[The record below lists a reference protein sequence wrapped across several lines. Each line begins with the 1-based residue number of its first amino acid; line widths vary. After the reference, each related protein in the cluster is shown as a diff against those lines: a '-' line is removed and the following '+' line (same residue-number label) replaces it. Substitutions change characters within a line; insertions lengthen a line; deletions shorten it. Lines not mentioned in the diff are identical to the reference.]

1 MGKKPKEII
10 EECKEREYDFSWLP
24 QTIGPFKLVIDT
36 EVVDST
42 FLFFHYENELGWRW
56 QTLYDMEVDDFTVH
70 VIMPLFSFVDI
81 SFIRTDWDS
90 FLEGL
95 KERAVDGMRKR
106 LIDSHELFTY
116 EYKKTDILNW
126 DFDEVLP
133 PKIDDFILDI
143 TPKNAISM
151 INGSFIIGEYRLMD
165 DPTGL
170 LFFYNVLRQEFF
182 AELRCHNIPEI
193 SHNFDGNTVDE
204 FEICLKTHLFDE
216 IKNLKARL

>member
-1 MGKKPKEII
+1 MDKKQEKIL

-36 EVVDST
+36 KVVDST
-42 FLFFHYENELGWRW
+42 FLFFHYENDLGWCW
-56 QTLYDMEVDDFTVH
+56 QTLYDGEVDDFTVH

-95 KERAVDGMRKR
+95 KERAVEGMRKR
-106 LIDSHELFTY
+106 LIDSHDLFTY
-116 EYKKTDILNW
+116 EYKKTNILNW
-126 DFDEVLP
+126 DFHEVLP
-133 PKIDDFILDI
+133 SKIDDFILDI

-165 DPTGL
+165 DATGL

>member
-1 MGKKPKEII
+1 MGKKPDILA
-10 EECKEREYDFSWLP
+10 ECSERTYDFSWLP
-24 QTIGPFKLVIDT
+24 QTIGPFELVIDT
-36 EVVDST
+36 KLEDNT
-42 FLFFHYENELGWRW
+42 YLFFHYENKLGWRW
-56 QTLYDMEVDDFTVH
+56 QAMYDKEVDDFTVH

-95 KERAVDGMRKR
+95 KERAVEGMRKR

-116 EYKKTDILNW
+116 EYKKTNILDW
-126 DFDEVLP
+126 DFEEVLP
-133 PKIDDFILDI
+133 QTIDDFVLDI

-193 SHNFDGNTVDE
+193 SHNFDGNSVKE
-204 FEICLKTHLFDE
+204 FEICLKTHLHNE